1 MKRVVYFLGGIVA
14 DFEIE
19 DEDYDA
25 FAAELKSETGAQDKQ
40 LLEHS
45 RLTLEAFVIKSEE
58 SQSRTTTE
66 LERAAACFVW
76 RYFNENEDKDLVFGD
91 DVIVIDETGS
101 GENVQYA
108 PLGSVN
114 LSPA

>member
-1 MKRVVYFLGGIVA
+1 MKRVVYFMGGIVA

-19 DEDYDA
+19 DADYDA
-25 FAAELKSETGAQDKQ
+25 FSAELKSKAGAQDKQ

-58 SQSRTTTE
+58 NTSGVTTE
-66 LERAAACFVW
+66 MEKAAACFVW
-76 RYFNENEDKDLVFGD
+76 RYFNENEDEELVFND
-91 DVIVIDETGS
+91 DIVVIDETGS
-101 GENVQYA
+101 GEDVRYT
-108 PLGSVN
+108 PLSAVN